1 MLTFWRDWLIGQG
14 LSPGVAEWAALGAEI
29 GVVLALAY
37 LADVVTRRFVVRYV
51 RDLASRSIT
60 HWDDHIARHRVLVR
74 LAHVAPAVVIY
85 YLAIPILGDYPEVQA
100 IVRQLALIYMI
111 AITALAMD
119 GALNAAADVVK
130 GTGKARGL
138 PVTGVAQVAKLVL
151 YGVAAISVL
160 SLVLN
165 RSPLLMLSG
174 LGAASAVL
182 MLIFRDAILGFVA
195 GIQITLND
203 MVRRGDWI
211 EMPSHGADGDVIEVG
226 LTTVKVQN
234 FDKTIV
240 TIPTYALISESFKN
254 WRGMSESGGRRIKRA
269 INIDMNSVRFCTEE
283 MLARY
288 MRIRYIEEYVERKRA
303 EVENW
308 NNEHGIDRE
317 DYANGRRLTNLGT
330 FRAYIVAY
338 LRHHP
343 MVHDDMTFLIRHLD
357 PTEHGL
363 PIEIFVFSRDQD
375 WVRYEAIQA
384 DILDHLLAIAPQFDL
399 RVFQS
404 PSGAAVERA
413 LGAVARPTGAAGAAD
428 AEAGSAAVRSG
439 E

>member
-1 MLTFWRDWLIGQG
+1 MLTVLSEWLIGQG
-14 LSPGVAEWAALGAEI
+14 LSPGLAGL
-29 GVVLALAY
+29 LALA
-37 LADVVTRRFVVRYV
+37 ADIAVVGVVAYAADIVARRVIVR
-51 RDLASRSIT
+51 RAQRLASRSLA
-60 HWDDHIARHRVLVR
+60 HWDDVIARHRVLVR

-85 YLAIPILGDYPEVQA
+85 YFAIPVLGDYPELQA
-100 IVRQLALIYMI
+100 VVRQLCLIYMI
-111 AITALAMD
+111 TIATVALD
-119 GALNAAADVVK
+119 GALNAAADLVK
-130 GTGKARGL
+130 ATGKARGL
-138 PVTGVAQVAKLVL
+138 PVTGVAQVARLVV
-151 YGVAAISVL
+151 YGIAAISVL

-174 LGAASAVL
+174 LGAASAVM

-203 MVRRGDWI
+203 MVHRGDWV
-211 EMPSHGADGDVIEVG
+211 EMPSHGVDGDVMEVG

-288 MRIRYIEEYVERKRA
+288 TRIRYIAEYVERKRA
-303 EVENW
+303 EMDTW
-308 NNEHGIDRE
+308 NAEHGIDRA

-330 FRAYIVAY
+330 FRAYVVAY
-338 LRHHP
+338 LHDHP
-343 MVHDDMTFLIRHLD
+343 MVHNDMTFLVRQLD

-363 PIEIFVFSRDQD
+363 PIEIYVFSRDQD
-375 WVRYEAIQA
+375 WAPYEAIQA
-384 DILDHLLAIAPQFDL
+384 DIFDHLVAIVPEFDL

-404 PSGAAVERA
+404 PSGAVVERA
-413 LGAVARPTGAAGAAD
+413 LGAVARSDQPDVAAVA
-428 AEAGSAAVRSG
+428 AAVRSR

>member
-1 MLTFWRDWLIGQG
+1 MLTPLREWLIGQG
-14 LSPGVAEWAALGAEI
+14 LSADTAELLALLADI
-29 GVVLALAY
+29 GVVLVLAY
-37 LADVVTRRFVVRYV
+37 IADLVTRRFVVRYV
-51 RDLASRSIT
+51 RSLASRSFT
-60 HWDDHIARHRVLVR
+60 HWDDHIARHHVLVR
-74 LAHVAPAVVIY
+74 LAHVAPAVVTY
-85 YLAIPILGDYPEVQA
+85 YFAIPVLGDYPELQA
-100 IVRQLALIYMI
+100 VARQLSLIYMI
-111 AITALAMD
+111 AIATLALD
-119 GALNAAADVVK
+119 GALNAAADLVK

-138 PVTGVAQVAKLVL
+138 PVTGVAQVAKLLL

-174 LGAASAVL
+174 LGAASAVM

-234 FDKTIV
+234 FDKTIL
-240 TIPTYALISESFKN
+240 TIPTYTLITESFKN

-288 MRIRYIEEYVERKRA
+288 TRIRYIAEHVERKRA

-308 NNEHGIDRE
+308 NAEQGIDRV

-338 LRHHP
+338 LHHHP
-343 MVHDDMTFLIRHLD
+343 MVHDDMTFLVRQLD

-363 PIEIFVFSRDQD
+363 PIEIYVFSRDQD
-375 WVRYEAIQA
+375 WGRYEAIQA
-384 DILDHLLAIAPQFDL
+384 DIFDHLLAIVPEFDL
-399 RVFQS
+399 RVFQN
-404 PSGAAVERA
+404 PSGAAIERA
-413 LGAVARPTGAAGAAD
+413 LGAVVRSDRPDAAAVA
-428 AEAGSAAVRSG
+428 AAVRSR

>member
-1 MLTFWRDWLIGQG
+1 MLTSLRDWLIGQG
-14 LSPGVAEWAALGAEI
+14 LSGDAAGLLMLVADMGMVL
-29 GVVLALAY
+29 VLAFI
-37 LADVVTRRFVVRYV
+37 ADTMTRRVVVRYAQRV
-51 RDLASRSIT
+51 ASRSLA

-74 LAHVAPAVVIY
+74 LAHVSPAVVVY
-85 YLAIPILGDYPEVQA
+85 YLAIPVLADYPQVQLV
-100 IVRQLALIYMI
+100 VRQLSLIYMI
-111 AITALAMD
+111 ATVALAVD
-119 GALNAAADVVK
+119 GSLNAVTEIVRT
-130 GTGKARGL
+130 TGRARGL
-138 PVTGVAQVAKLVL
+138 PVTGVAQVAKLL
-151 YGVAAISVL
+151 LFGIAAISVI

-174 LGAASAVL
+174 LGAVSAVL
-182 MLIFRDAILGFVA
+182 MLVFRDAILGFVA
-195 GIQITLND
+195 GIQISVND
-203 MVRRGDWI
+203 MVHRGDWI

-234 FDKTIV
+234 FDKTIC
-240 TIPTYALISESFKN
+240 TIPTYALISESFRN

-269 INIDMNSVRFCTEE
+269 ISIDMNSVRFCTEE

-288 MRIRYIEEYVERKRA
+288 TRIRYIAEYVEKKRA
-303 EVENW
+303 AVENW
-308 NNEHGIDRE
+308 NAEQGIDRA

-338 LRHHP
+338 LHHHP

-384 DILDHLLAIAPQFDL
+384 DIFDHLLAIVPEFDL
-399 RVFQS
+399 RVFQN

-413 LGAVARPTGAAGAAD
+413 LGAVV
-428 AEAGSAAVRSG
+428 GSAGKDSG
-439 E
+439 GDV

>member
-1 MLTFWRDWLIGQG
+1 MLSPLRDWLIGQG
-14 LSPGVAEWAALGAEI
+14 LSPAVAALATLAVD
-29 GVVLALAY
+29 VVLVAVLAY
-37 LADVVTRRFVVRYV
+37 VADIVTRRFVVRYV
-51 RDLASRSIT
+51 RSLASRSFT
-60 HWDDHIARHRVLVR
+60 HWDDHVARHQVLAR
-74 LAHVAPAVVIY
+74 LAHVAPAVVVY
-85 YLAIPILGDYPEVQA
+85 YLALPVLGDYPELRAV
-100 IVRQLALIYMI
+100 VRQLSLIYMI
-111 AITALAMD
+111 AIAALAVD
-119 GALNAAADVVK
+119 GALNAVADVVK
-130 GTGKARGL
+130 ATERARGL
-138 PVTGVAQVAKLVL
+138 PVTGAAQVAKLLL

-195 GIQITLND
+195 GIQLTLND
-203 MVRRGDWI
+203 MVHRGDWI

-234 FDKTIV
+234 FDKTIL

-269 INIDMNSVRFCTEE
+269 ISIDMNSVRFCTEE

-288 MRIRYIEEYVERKRA
+288 TRIRYIAAYVEKKRA
-303 EVENW
+303 EMDNW
-308 NNEHGIDRE
+308 NAEQGIDRA

-330 FRAYIVAY
+330 LRAYIVAY
-338 LRHHP
+338 LHHHP
-343 MVHDDMTFLIRHLD
+343 MVHDDMTFLIRQLD

-384 DILDHLLAIAPQFDL
+384 DIFDHLLAIVPEFDL
-399 RVFQS
+399 RVFQN

-413 LGAVARPTGAAGAAD
+413 LGAVVRSDQPD
-428 AEAGSAAVRSG
+428 AAAVAAAVHSR